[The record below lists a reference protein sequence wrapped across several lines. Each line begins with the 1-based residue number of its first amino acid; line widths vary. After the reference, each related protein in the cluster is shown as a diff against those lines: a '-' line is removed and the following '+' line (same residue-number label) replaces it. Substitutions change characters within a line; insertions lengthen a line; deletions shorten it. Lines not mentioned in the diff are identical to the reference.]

1 MSNMISLSDFNRSD
15 DDESKIAAFED
26 AAMPHL
32 NELYAKA
39 LQYTKDEKDAEDL
52 VQETFVKAYD
62 NWDRFEEGTNCRA
75 WLFTILRNTFI
86 NRYRRDKRE
95 REILNSDDTS
105 SVEQNFFNREN
116 TDYYE
121 SPERETMD
129 KTFST
134 DLRESLEALPEEFR
148 RVVILA
154 DLNDFSYKEI
164 AHILDCPVGT
174 VMSRLFRGRKLMRQ
188 QLVDAAYDRGI
199 IRDPEPFR
207 HDDTNR
213 TRESV
218 RERKMESRDDD
229 SDDSNGTQAQKA
241 G

>member
-39 LQYTKDEKDAEDL
+39 LQYTKNEKDAEDL

-86 NRYRRDKRE
+86 NRYRRKKRE
-95 REILNSDDTS
+95 REILNSDDTK

-229 SDDSNGTQAQKA
+229 SEDSNSTQAQKA